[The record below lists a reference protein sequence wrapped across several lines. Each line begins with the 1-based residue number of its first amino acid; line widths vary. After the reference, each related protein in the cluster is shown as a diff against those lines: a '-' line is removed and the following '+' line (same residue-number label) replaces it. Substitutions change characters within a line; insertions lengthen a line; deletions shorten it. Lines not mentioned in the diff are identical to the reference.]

1 MSGWE
6 SFMKSSARHQREQ
19 ASKTRARGAER
30 PKTWKAHLKPSERH
44 RRDVAAHNT
53 KLQNTYRKL
62 RANAPSD
69 ACPLCYHTGAIVFA
83 ADTACSKDTNEGFA
97 FYVQC
102 YACLRRVHDPT
113 WGPPSANH
121 AYSHARE
128 TNETIGWGKEDF
140 FDDQDDVVICK
151 LLNAHGMPC
160 TDTGAPSR
168 LHFHRSL
175 IHFHHRF
182 GARKRWS
189 ALTTHLL
196 ANFTTTMSR
205 PSAMLPPAY
214 RGWYR
219 IRR

>member
-6 SFMKSSARHQREQ
+6 SFMVKRQHQSEQ
-19 ASKTRARGAER
+19 APKTRARRRTPQRGR
-30 PKTWKAHLKPSERH
+30 RTKPSERH

-53 KLQNTYRKL
+53 KLQNTYRVTRE
-62 RANAPSD
+62 RASTRARCVITPAPL
-69 ACPLCYHTGAIVFA
+69 AA
-83 ADTACSKDTNEGFA
+83 ADTACSKDTNQGFA

-182 GARKRWS
+182 ERENAGPRLQR
-189 ALTTHLL
+189 T
-196 ANFTTTMSR
+196 FSR
-205 PSAMLPPAY
+205 TLRPP
-214 RGWYR
+214 
-219 IRR
+219 